1 MWILLA
7 VGSAVFAGIT
17 AILAKIGIKNTDS
30 DVATALRTIVVW
42 VFSWIMV
49 GVTGSFMPLSD
60 IPIQTMC
67 LLLLSGMATGA
78 SWLCYF
84 KALQLGDVNKVTPI
98 DKSST
103 VLTMILAVLFL
114 GESLSV
120 TMVFGMIG
128 ILVGTMLM
136 IEKRKQAREEPVVTE
151 KKGGWL
157 VYACLSAMF
166 ASVTSILGK
175 LGMEGIPSN
184 LGTAIRT
191 GVVLLMAWLVVL
203 IQKKQSKIHGI
214 SSRNWIFLICSGITT
229 GLSWLCYYRALQKGP
244 ASIVAPIDK
253 LSVLITVLFA
263 RVILKEQMSRKA
275 IMGLCLLVAGT
286 LLLLL

>member
-1 MWILLA
+1 
-7 VGSAVFAGIT
+7 
-17 AILAKIGIKNTDS
+17 
-30 DVATALRTIVVW
+30 
-42 VFSWIMV
+42 
-49 GVTGSFMPLSD
+49 
-60 IPIQTMC
+60 
-67 LLLLSGMATGA
+67 
-78 SWLCYF
+78 
-84 KALQLGDVNKVTPI
+84 
-98 DKSST
+98 
-103 VLTMILAVLFL
+103 LFL

-275 IMGLCLLVAGT
+275 IIGLCLLVAGT

>member
-275 IMGLCLLVAGT
+275 IIGLCLLVAGT